1 MPNVLLPLE
10 SITQSVAR
18 PVYIDMIK
26 QVQKL
31 TNIDDRTKIFFP
43 GDIQKMHTPGSTLDD
58 TDRERFAIFNTE
70 RYTFIEIEDDF
81 DEGSLSATAVEREEH
96 PSIFTDEKLGV
107 RLTPIYATTN
117 VTINFTYRCPSKSE
131 AQRWRD
137 EVRTRVSKNLDIN
150 LHKVSYHYLLPIDS
164 IITLKEIHA
173 KREAVRGYGQN
184 FQEYVTAYADPRL
197 TLIGGTTGKDE
208 RLAIAETQTRIQGT
222 FTWDALPEKA
232 QRDDSTGTWSITF
245 GYRFNFEKPIEL
257 HVRYPIMVHNQLLES
272 EFIEF
277 TDKAHDIEKDTKNFS
292 KSYHALH
299 AFELGTIMANRSNI
313 DSIVRIPSYDDYVI
327 PDVIKGTG
335 TSLIA
340 LCEVGSDGGSLL
352 NLTDL
357 GDYILD
363 EDILD
368 FIKNSEYSYVC
379 RPYKSIIC
387 LSLYRNGFLTSN
399 SNFYCSFA
407 LDVFSGVP
415 LNLRDQHRV
424 RVGIC
429 VDITLL
435 DVAALKR
442 LQNYPKAMVK
452 IIGAMNQLLKN
463 NPDFIKLGDKS
474 RITDRDF
481 SSITSFLTGYR
492 IPLSGGN
499 YYGPGIDNRDLFSD
513 IDPRIVENYRK
524 NAVTQKGVMNLSSIA
539 YRRDDIK

>member
-1 MPNVLLPLE
+1 MPNILLPLE
-10 SITQSVAR
+10 SIDQSVSR
-18 PVYIDMIK
+18 PIYIDMIK

-81 DEGSLSATAVEREEH
+81 DEGSLAATAIERQEH
-96 PSIFTDEKLGV
+96 PSVFSDERLGV
-107 RLTPIYATTN
+107 SLTPVYATTN
-117 VTINFTYRCPSKSE
+117 VTINITYRCPSKNE

-150 LHKVSYHYLLPIDS
+150 LHKVSYHYLLPLQS

-173 KREAVRGYGQN
+173 KREAKVGYSQN
-184 FQEYVTAYADPRL
+184 FQEYVTGHADRRL
-197 TLIGGTTGKDE
+197 TLLGGTTGQDQS
-208 RLAIAETQTRIQGT
+208 LAIGETQTRIQGT

-232 QRDDSTGTWSITF
+232 QRDDATGTWSITF

-257 HVRYPIMVHNQLLES
+257 HMRYPVMVHNQLLEPD
-272 EFIEF
+272 FIEF
-277 TDKAHDIEKDTKNFS
+277 TDKAYDVEKDTKNFS

-299 AFELGTIMANRSNI
+299 SFELGTLMANRSDTEAI
-313 DSIVRIPSYDDYVI
+313 IRIPSYDDYVI

-340 LCEVGSDGGSLL
+340 LCEIDDNKRTFL
-352 NLTDL
+352 NLQDL
-357 GDYILD
+357 GDYAID
-363 EDILD
+363 QDIMD
-368 FIKNSEYSYVC
+368 FIKGSEYPYIC
-379 RPYKSIIC
+379 KPYKSIIC
-387 LSLYRNGFLTSN
+387 LSVYRNGYLTSN
-399 SNFYCSFA
+399 ADVSCSHLLNVA
-407 LDVFSGVP
+407 SSVDLD
-415 LNLRDQHRV
+415 LRNQYRV
-424 RVGIC
+424 RIGIC

-452 IIGAMNQLLKN
+452 IIGAMNLLLRN
-463 NPDFIKLGDKS
+463 NPDFIKLGDKP
-474 RITDRDF
+474 RVTDRDF
-481 SSITSFLTGYR
+481 SYLTSFLTGYR

-499 YYGPGIDNRDLFSD
+499 YYGPGINGKDLFKD
-513 IDPRIVENYRK
+513 VDPRVVENYRR
-524 NAVTQKGVMNLSSIA
+524 NAITQKGTMNLAAIA
-539 YRRDDIK
+539 YRLEDQ